1 MKNFEE
7 IYSKIYSDNHQ
18 EIEAKRKKELQK
30 HLSIV
35 IIILTIGIIF
45 TILISSIF
53 FVISVIVT
61 ILVIALHPSKF
72 KNIYKEKIITT
83 LVNEY
88 DHNLS
93 FTSDSSIPRL
103 LYNDAEFE
111 RYDLYSSNDYISG
124 KINGTTPIEL
134 GDVHTEIES
143 TDSDGNTT
151 YTTIFRGLFAA
162 VKFNQSINTTIKI
175 RNDSKIAGKLHLNK
189 EKMQMDS
196 QEFEKLFDIYSQDKI
211 TAMRILTSDILDYM
225 IQFKK
230 ENKVKFE
237 LTLKQNNLYIRIPCK
252 DMFEGSLMKNS
263 LDEKTLKTYYN
274 YLDFMCNLAQ
284 KFYTII
290 VEKNF

>member
-7 IYSKIYSDNHQ
+7 IYSKIYRDNHQ
-18 EIEAKRKKELQK
+18 EIEANRKKELRK
-30 HLSIV
+30 HLSII

-45 TILISSIF
+45 TILITPIF
-53 FVISVIVT
+53 FIFFGIIALIIV
-61 ILVIALHPSKF
+61 LLHPSKF
-72 KNIYKEKIITT
+72 KKIYKEKIITT

-93 FTSDSSIPRL
+93 FSSDSSIPRS

-124 KINGTTPIEL
+124 KINGTIPIEL
-134 GDVHTEIES
+134 GDVLTEDES

-151 YTTIFRGLFAA
+151 YTIIFRGLFAA
-162 VKFNQSINTTIKI
+162 VTFNQSINTTIKI
-175 RNDSKIAGKLHLNK
+175 RTNSKIAGILHSNK

-196 QEFEKLFDIYSQDKI
+196 QEFENLFDIYSQDKV